1 MRLYELRCTECATL
15 KSIHYSQMVR
25 HISSIL
31 QITNQM
37 HVSRGR
43 QHLSYT
49 QLLMGFCVRPQLKLK
64 CFECLI
70 NYIHEYNLDARP
82 KTWLGPRNRLHTH
95 GEIDWPNALILYTV
109 CVCVWVREMVE
120 RRKTATS
127 LYAIHTSTI
136 YISFLVFH
144 MYLKCKNQII
154 PELFTLKK

>member
-95 GEIDWPNALILYTV
+95 GEIDWPNALILYTG
-109 CVCVWVREMVE
+109 CVCVGARDG
-120 RRKTATS
+120 RATKDS
-127 LYAIHTSTI
+127 DFIVCHSHEYYIHF
-136 YISFLVFH
+136 FLGLSHVFK
-144 MYLKCKNQII
+144 M
-154 PELFTLKK
+154 